1 MNKKVNGFTLIEV
14 MIVVAI
20 VGILAAVA
28 IPSYLDSLRKSRRS
42 DATTSLTRIQLA
54 QETYRLNHATYGNIT
69 DLGIGTSSSDGYYT
83 LNITG
88 NNATAYTATA
98 TAVSGKSQASDTT
111 VCRTLT
117 LTVTN
122 GGNTVGNTDASCW
135 SK

>member
-1 MNKKVNGFTLIEV
+1 MNKKVDGFTLIEM

-20 VGILAAVA
+20 VAILAAVA
-28 IPSYLDSLRKSRRS
+28 IPSYLDSLKKSRRS

-54 QETYRLNHATYGNIT
+54 QEAYRLNHATYGSIT

-83 LNITG
+83 LSITG

-98 TAVSGKSQASDTT
+98 TAVSGTSQGSDTGCT
-111 VCRTLT
+111 TIT
-117 LTVTN
+117 LTVSN
-122 GGNTVGNTDASCW
+122 GGNTASNAPAACW

>member
-54 QETYRLNHATYGNIT
+54 QETYRLNHATYGSIT
-69 DLGIGTSSSDGYYT
+69 DLGIGTISSDGYYT

-88 NNATAYTATA
+88 NNATAYTATG
-98 TAVSGKSQASDTT
+98 TAVSGTSQGSDTGCT
-111 VCRTLT
+111 TIT
-117 LTVTN
+117 LTVSN
-122 GGNTVGNTDASCW
+122 GGNTASNTPAACW